1 MRFSLISP
9 LPVSSGDLDVCRACG
24 GPGEA
29 DAPLVAKT
37 DAVLVLAVAL
47 QLLKAIAR
55 WNAKVVEVL
64 VEEVGVRVES
74 NDGRRVPHPQKRQ
87 WGSTRRSEKQ
97 GAGRMLQQGRL
108 GSRLTQRALAD
119 RLEMDEK

>member
-1 MRFSLISP
+1 M
-9 LPVSSGDLDVCRACG
+9 VSGDLDVCRACG

-29 DAPLVAKT
+29 DAPLVVKA

-47 QLLKAIAR
+47 QLLEAIAR

-64 VEEVGVRVES
+64 VEEVGVLVES

-87 WGSTRRSEKQ
+87 WGRMRRSEKR
-97 GAGRMLQQGRL
+97 GAGRILQQGRL
-108 GSRLTQRALAD
+108 VSRLT
-119 RLEMDEK
+119 